1 MSLDLQPIIE
11 RARDANVRTRVTAI
25 RQLRS
30 LKEQGVD
37 LPPSALT
44 VLEQWDRQQQE
55 AMDKLRKTP
64 AYGADEITY
73 FDHAEPV
80 QDHWTQAEKDLQ
92 VGVVQY
98 LESLGACVDQNY
110 VGSKR
115 GGAVWKTKGTP
126 DLYVA
131 LSGKTLWIEL
141 KTATGKLSDTQKD
154 WHERFKA
161 QGVQVV
167 VCRSIYEVQE
177 ALREAGMI

>member
-11 RARDANVRTRVTAI
+11 RARDANPKVRVTAL

-30 LKEQGVD
+30 LKQQGVS
-37 LPPSALT
+37 LPPSAATL
-44 VLEQWDRQQQE
+44 LAEQDAWMQQNDQ
-55 AMDKLRKTP
+55 ALQQWVTQ
-64 AYGADEITY
+64 
-73 FDHAEPV
+73 V
-80 QDHWTQAEKDLQ
+80 QQKQNPDHWTQAEKDLQ
-92 VGVVQY
+92 IGVVQY

-131 LSGKTLWIEL
+131 LNGKTLWIEL
-141 KTATGKLSDTQKD
+141 KTATGKLSDAQKD
-154 WHERFKA
+154 WHERFRA